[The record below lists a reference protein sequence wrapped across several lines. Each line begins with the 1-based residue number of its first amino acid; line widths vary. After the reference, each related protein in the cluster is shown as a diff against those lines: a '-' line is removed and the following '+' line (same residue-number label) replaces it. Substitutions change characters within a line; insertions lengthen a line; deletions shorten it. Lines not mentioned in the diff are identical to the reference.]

1 MCSCTS
7 CEYTDGF
14 SAKGFAEW
22 PRGEPAGKRSS
33 ESAYAA
39 HWRHCNAMRDYQPL
53 ERKFPQRF
61 PYMGAAPIQ
70 RNATAIAWNQR
81 QAPVRAPARP
91 AQPGKAEPHFPNVDR
106 HAETTAR
113 IYDMAKERRELRP
126 KRPRGRPA
134 IDGRRILVKLEDKHI
149 QRAKELAGGGPDAKI
164 AEGIRKAL
172 GG

>member
-1 MCSCTS
+1 M
-7 CEYTDGF
+7 DGLVMPMPTGPKWLHAWINRKA
-14 SAKGFAEW
+14 SPALAE
-22 PRGEPAGKRSS
+22 
-33 ESAYAA
+33 
-39 HWRHCNAMRDYQPL
+39 
-53 ERKFPQRF
+53 
-61 PYMGAAPIQ
+61 
-70 RNATAIAWNQR
+70 
-81 QAPVRAPARP
+81 PARP

-134 IDGRRILVKLEDKHI
+134 IAGRRILVKLEDRHI